1 MANTIEELP
10 IYAKATEFCVAID
23 AILLRPAF
31 GKYRKLWE
39 QIAEA
44 NDSITSNMCEG
55 FEQPTDDAFARY
67 LYISKGSL
75 REVCVRLRTAHRRR
89 VITGEELRSYLAT
102 GEELGKMLGGFIN
115 YLARSGF
122 KDRGRYQAKA
132 KRNNG
137 YGSSKRDPV

>member
-10 IYAKATEFCVAID
+10 IFAKATEFCVAID
-23 AILLRPAF
+23 AILVRTAF

-39 QIAEA
+39 QISEA
-44 NDSITSNMCEG
+44 NDSITANMCEG

-75 REVCVRLRTAHRRR
+75 REVLTRLRTAHRRR
-89 VITGEELRSYLAT
+89 LITTEELRFHLAR
-102 GEELGKMLGGFIN
+102 GDELGKMLGGFIN

-122 KDRGRYQAKA
+122 KDRGRHKA
-132 KRNNG
+132 KTSRKG
-137 YGSSKRDPV
+137 PR